1 MRVAIEPPFA
11 PQFNNEPWASDLVS
25 THPKRAL
32 IIFLFISFFNELFYF
47 PGSVGPT
54 KQIREAPRARSR
66 RNAAA
71 PSRVTKRLRGLNLDR
86 TDRRRQQF
94 Q

>member
-47 PGSVGPT
+47 PRSVRRSKLERRLEPGAAGMRRHHPALRNGSG
-54 KQIREAPRARSR
+54 
-66 RNAAA
+66 
-71 PSRVTKRLRGLNLDR
+71 G
-86 TDRRRQQF
+86 
-94 Q
+94 